1 MHPLHDYVA
10 RQVFERLKDRRI
22 VVMYDPR
29 KELPKFFEEACDG
42 AASAL
47 MRTGTFG
54 GRKATVCSFQGS
66 FLEVR
71 SAAEPLTGGE
81 DVSDI
86 VVYMPGVTRDEKT
99 SLLLEIEKAGV
110 CYLPPAL
117 KQMARNVLRK
127 RFTDVAID
135 EMLGSEKLTYA
146 DLARMTEDTGAAD
159 GASLL
164 KSIFGD
170 TDTRATIATWIADEN
185 RDGEIDQK
193 GAGGE
198 LRRTLQ
204 ARLGLEMPEGTAL
217 AKMRAVAARFVLGNE
232 FRLGLK
238 GLAPA
243 SLSTLPAPASREQE
257 AALQYVAGKMREPR
271 LATAYEKL
279 ADQAQAELGLSEAS
293 VAGDLLGAVDT
304 FRFEE
309 RAVVAKCFDL
319 IAKDKPKDAA
329 ALLDTRSQSFW
340 VDRQPPRKAVWETC
354 RLMIE
359 IGRQADDVVA
369 TIAKANGKP
378 EQWIER
384 YVANGPDGWH
394 RFDHAQRRLE
404 TLLAA
409 IEDEEVS
416 DVAVARCRAKYDE
429 VARRQAEGFAKVYEN
444 AGWAITGILPQHR
457 VWAEVVANLPK
468 PLAIVAV
475 DAMRYEIGVEL
486 ADRLVRSGEVKLRA
500 AIAALPSITPIG
512 MAAILPGAAA
522 DFSIAERSGKLG
534 ALIGE
539 AFLPDLAARQKVPPG
554 ASSRHRRPHPRRCP
568 DLDEGDAEEGRRRP
582 NRVRAVDR
590 DRRRGRE
597 HGEPLRPPDHG
608 GHGRRRR
615 ALPVQARGR
624 RHRERCRHRGPWP
637 PLFRGGARGGHADSE
652 PGGRPGRPSPPML
665 DRTRRLDPAGN
676 REDSRARSSDM

>member
-1 MHPLHDYVA
+1 M
-10 RQVFERLKDRRI
+10 
-22 VVMYDPR
+22 
-29 KELPKFFEEACDG
+29 
-42 AASAL
+42 
-47 MRTGTFG
+47 FG

-71 SAAEPLTGGE
+71 SAVEPLTGGE
-81 DVSDI
+81 DVGDHRRLRAR
-86 VVYMPGVTRDEKT
+86 RDKGREDVALARNRKGRR
-99 SLLLEIEKAGV
+99 LLLAAGRE
-110 CYLPPAL
+110 ADG
-117 KQMARNVLRK
+117 AERARK

-135 EMLGSEKLTYA
+135 EMLGSDKLTYA

-170 TDTRATIATWIADEN
+170 TDTRATIANWIADES

-204 ARLGLEMPEGTAL
+204 ARLGLEMPEGTPL

-238 GLAPA
+238 GPAPA

-257 AALQYVAGKMREPR
+257 AAIQYVAGKMREPR
-271 LATAYEKL
+271 LATAYERL
-279 ADQAQAELGLSEAS
+279 ADQAQAELGLSETS
-293 VAGDLLGAVDT
+293 IAGDLLGAVDT

-319 IAKDKPKDAA
+319 IAKDKSKDAA
-329 ALLDTRSQSFW
+329 ALLDARSQSFW
-340 VDRQPPRKAVWETC
+340 VDRQPPRKAVWEAC

-384 YVANGPDGWH
+384 YVANGPEGWH

-444 AGWAITGILPQHR
+444 AGWTIAGVLPQHR
-457 VWAEVVANLPK
+457 VWAEIVANLPK
-468 PLAIVAV
+468 PLAVVAV

-539 AFLPDLAARQKVPPG
+539 AFLPDLACPTEIPPG
-554 ASSRHRRPHPRRCP
+554 AGSRHRRPHPR
-568 DLDEGDAEEGRRRP
+568 
-582 NRVRAVDR
+582 
-590 DRRRGRE
+590 
-597 HGEPLRPPDHG
+597 
-608 GHGRRRR
+608 
-615 ALPVQARGR
+615 
-624 RHRERCRHRGPWP
+624 
-637 PLFRGGARGGHADSE
+637 
-652 PGGRPGRPSPPML
+652 
-665 DRTRRLDPAGN
+665 
-676 REDSRARSSDM
+676 